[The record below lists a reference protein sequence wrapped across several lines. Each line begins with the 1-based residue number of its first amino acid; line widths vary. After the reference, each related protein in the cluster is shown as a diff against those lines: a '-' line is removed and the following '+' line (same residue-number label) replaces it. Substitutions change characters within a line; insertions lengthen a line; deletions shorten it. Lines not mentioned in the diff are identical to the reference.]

1 MEKHDSLRCKNDALC
16 LLGGGLIKWPAVA
29 FARNIP
35 TRVVKRC
42 NFVQLCIPIFI
53 IFINSINLNRIS
65 SGMELLE
72 EGIFYNKDETIVSV
86 LFMYILFY

>member
-1 MEKHDSLRCKNDALC
+1 MA
-16 LLGGGLIKWPAVA
+16 GFVA

-42 NFVQLCIPIFI
+42 NFVQLCIRIFI

-65 SGMELLE
+65 SGMELSE

>member
-35 TRVVKRC
+35 TRVVKRY